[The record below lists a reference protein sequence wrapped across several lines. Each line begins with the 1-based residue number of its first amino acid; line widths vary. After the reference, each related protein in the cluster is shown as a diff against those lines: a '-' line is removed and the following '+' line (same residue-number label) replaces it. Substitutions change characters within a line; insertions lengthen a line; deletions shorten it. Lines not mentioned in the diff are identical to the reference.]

1 MGLMLITRRVEFSAS
16 HRCAVE
22 GWTEEKNQE
31 VFGVDANPYGHG
43 HNYVLEVTLSGQV
56 NAVTGMIVDLK
67 DVKTILNREVIDV
80 MDHRYLNAEVPPFDK
95 IVPTAEN
102 IAREIWRR
110 ILPHFSTETVQLH
123 EVRLYET
130 DSIYVEYRG
139 E

>member
-1 MGLMLITRRVEFSAS
+1 M
-16 HRCAVE
+16 
-22 GWTEEKNQE
+22 
-31 VFGVDANPYGHG
+31 
-43 HNYVLEVTLSGQV
+43 TLSGQV